1 MPVLI
6 PLQRQ
11 TVSDKQSQ
19 DAIEAVTTTIR
30 TILGLLSPFD
40 QVDPWHKLTLATG
53 WVAHSSTY
61 FEPGYTKTP
70 LGRVELRGAAKSGSG
85 LITSL
90 PKGYWPVRQV
100 TFPIVTNTGFGQLT
114 IDTFGG
120 VTLTSGGNTLVS
132 LDGVFFDTRS

>member
-11 TVSDKQSQ
+11 NVKDKQSQ

-40 QVDPWHKLTLATG
+40 QVDPWRKFVLVGA
-53 WVAHSSTY
+53 WVPHSSTY

-90 PKGYWPVRQV
+90 PKGYWPARQV
-100 TFPIVTNTGFGQLT
+100 TFPVVTNTGFGQLT
-114 IDTFGG
+114 IDTSGG

-132 LDGVFFDTRS
+132 LDGVFFDTRM